1 MRPSAWHGYTKHL
14 AVKVNKAV
22 PVSHVSSTTLVKQ
35 TTKIAVIGCPDSE
48 TLREPKPERRR
59 ARDRVDSRKAAAY
72 MNTMSWVV
80 RLAGMKS
87 ETGFASAGAGAL
99 R

>member
-1 MRPSAWHGYTKHL
+1 
-14 AVKVNKAV
+14 
-22 PVSHVSSTTLVKQ
+22 
-35 TTKIAVIGCPDSE
+35 
-48 TLREPKPERRR
+48 
-59 ARDRVDSRKAAAY
+59 VDSRKAAAY